1 MKSDKADR
9 EVELL
14 QKQIET
20 LQEENLSLLDQLQ
33 DLQTQSR
40 RQSEVL
46 IEELEELKERTK
58 SQTSSIARSVE

>member
-1 MKSDKADR
+1 MKFEKADQ

-14 QKQIET
+14 TKQIQT
-20 LQEENLSLLDQLQ
+20 LQDENLSLLDQLQ

-46 IEELEELKERTK
+46 IEELEEVREKSK
-58 SQTSSIARSVE
+58 SQSSSIARSVE